1 MIPNKPAT
9 SKIKSSDQ
17 TTITLRKIQ
26 KMPTS
31 LTHPFLF
38 LKGKKHKQATPF
50 CSLLESDNSK
60 FGAEQFQGL

>member
-1 MIPNKPAT
+1 MSNKPAT

-17 TTITLRKIQ
+17 TTHTKKDP

-38 LKGKKHKQATPF
+38 LKEKKHKQTTPF
-50 CSLLESDNSK
+50 CSLLESNNSR

>member
-1 MIPNKPAT
+1 MSNKPAT

-17 TTITLRKIQ
+17 TTHTKKDP

-38 LKGKKHKQATPF
+38 LKGKKTQANHPI
-50 CSLLESDNSK
+50 LLSS
-60 FGAEQFQGL
+60 GI